1 MLELEKTFRKENITE
16 PIEATFNP
24 AINKTRIESY
34 GGEMLITPTKV
45 YLLPAGKE
53 EQERYNPICIDIAE
67 IAGCKKYGLF
77 GFSFEFADGS
87 RQLFSNVGKKMREG
101 ITAAIEARKK

>member
-16 PIEATFNP
+16 PIEASFSL
-24 AINKTRIESY
+24 AVNKTRIESY
-34 GGEMLITPTKV
+34 GAEMLFTTNKV
-45 YLLPAGKE
+45 YLLPSGKE
-53 EQERYNPICIDIAE
+53 EQAHYNPICIEIAE

-87 RQLFSNVGKKMREG
+87 KQLFSNVGKKMREG
-101 ITAAIEARKK
+101 ITAAIEARK

>member
-1 MLELEKTFRKENITE
+1 MLELEKTFRKENIEE
-16 PIEATFNP
+16 PVEAVFKP
-24 AINKTRIESY
+24 AVNKTRIESY
-34 GGEMLITPTKV
+34 GAEMLITASKV
-45 YLLPAGKE
+45 YLLPNAPE
-53 EQERYNPICIDIAE
+53 DQERYNPLCIGISE

-77 GFSFEFADGS
+77 GFGFELTDGS